1 MTLFRAMIEGVSS
14 LRFPAGPTAAVA
26 GGCALLGAIF
36 LWLLIR
42 RVLAASGHRNSQAA
56 NLFGVRELT
65 SCVIGDGPVDLDHLR
80 TTLEQTPLAAVLQFM
95 RLHRGAP
102 QAVVVAQAELAGVFD
117 PALKALGC
125 GTVSREIEALKQL
138 QFARAPRFRSAV
150 LRQAIR
156 GSTPLIRVEA
166 LFTYIAMG
174 STPSE
179 IALAAWIDD
188 TGPTLTPRHLA
199 LFQLIADRLPG
210 ELSHLT
216 HLVEARTFQEQ
227 LAVLAVQHEHLH
239 HPLPAM
245 GAAARLRAP
254 IKPALRI
261 A

>member
-1 MTLFRAMIEGVSS
+1 MTLFWAMIEGLPP

-26 GGCALLGAIF
+26 GGCALLAAIF
-36 LWLLIR
+36 LWLLVR
-42 RVLAASGHRNSQAA
+42 RVLAAARLRNSQAA

-80 TTLEQTPLAAVLQFM
+80 DTLEQTPTAAILQFM

-102 QAVVVAQAELAGVFD
+102 QAVVIAQAELAGVFD

-125 GTVSREIEALKQL
+125 GTISREIEALKQL
-138 QFARAPRFRSAV
+138 QFARGPRFRSAV
-150 LRQAIR
+150 LKQAIR

-174 STPSE
+174 SRPSE

-199 LFQLIADRLPG
+199 LFQLVADRLPG
-210 ELSHLT
+210 ELSYLAKA
-216 HLVEARTFQEQ
+216 VETRAFQEQ
-227 LAVLAVQHEHLH
+227 FAVLAVQHEHLH

-254 IKPALRI
+254 VKPALRI